1 MEWILQETINMTLT
15 QKAAHVMQQHLS
27 RRGSG
32 EGIRVGVR
40 TAGCSGYS
48 YALEYVD
55 SVNPDDTVFKNR
67 GVNIIVDAKSLPY
80 LSGTEVDYVKQEL
93 NEGFEF
99 YNPQVKAACGCGE
112 SVTFN

>member
-1 MEWILQETINMTLT
+1 MEWVLQEIIDMTLT
-15 QKAAHVMQQHLS
+15 QKAAHVMKQHLAN
-27 RRGSG
+27 RGSG

-40 TAGCSGYS
+40 TAGCSGYA

-55 SVNPDDTVFKNR
+55 AVNSDDTVFKNR

>member
-55 SVNPDDTVFKNR
+55 AVNSDDTIFKNR